1 MGGIVTVLFYL
12 FFCLTPHG
20 ERTIV
25 AVKNKEKEKLN
36 FVYVR
41 NRQFRKSSVLVD

>member
-1 MGGIVTVLFYL
+1 MGVTLAGTMAAGGSSRVVVSF

-25 AVKNKEKEKLN
+25 AGKYQNK
-36 FVYVR
+36 R
-41 NRQFRKSSVLVD
+41 SLVQ

>member
-1 MGGIVTVLFYL
+1 MVVTLAGTMPECDSSRVVLS

-25 AVKNKEKEKLN
+25 AGKYLKK
-36 FVYVR
+36 R
-41 NRQFRKSSVLVD
+41 NVV

>member
-1 MGGIVTVLFYL
+1 MVVTLAGTMAECDSSRVVLS

-25 AVKNKEKEKLN
+25 AGK
-36 FVYVR
+36 Y
-41 NRQFRKSSVLVD
+41 

>member
-1 MGGIVTVLFYL
+1 MLFYL
-12 FFCLTPHG
+12 FFCLTPLG

-25 AVKNKEKEKLN
+25 AEKYEGKEKLN
-36 FVYVR
+36 FVYVG